1 MYDPDEIEEE
11 QRDRGKERRIH
22 KEFSGFCRKVQD
34 IWEKDFPQLNI
45 EFDSPY
51 HDLAFDGVPFKSTV
65 RILPTATCLV
75 ELTEFPHLLFQLRIL
90 R

>member
-1 MYDPDEIEEE
+1 M
-11 QRDRGKERRIH
+11 
-22 KEFSGFCRKVQD
+22 QD
-34 IWEKDFPQLNI
+34 IWEKDFPKLRL

-75 ELTEFPHLLFQLRIL
+75 ELTEFLRW
-90 R
+90 